1 LFILV
6 LVHRFAGIIL
16 WFIVPLLV
24 YAQGEIDTQDKILY
38 RNEKSLAFLL
48 NSNGV
53 GGNFRFAKRITYLK
67 KTLYEVDLV
76 TIKHPKEV
84 RIYASSS
91 SSNTSKSYIYG
102 KTNSFINLRAGIGFQ
117 REIYQKQDRGGI
129 SIRYFYDV
137 GPDLGLSKPI
147 YYNYITVLYVDGQVY
162 YEYSTEKFGDSQHA
176 YPTEITGRASFFKG
190 FDEISVIPGAFGK
203 LGVTMEFGRNEQIIN
218 ALEAGLV
225 VDAFIKKVPIMATE
239 DNHRLFL
246 SLFVSY
252 RFGRAIDVSGRQ
264 PKKTKVDELLIQ

>member
-1 LFILV
+1 VQKLSGVILCF
-6 LVHRFAGIIL
+6 L
-16 WFIVPLLV
+16 VPLLG

-48 NSNGV
+48 NSNGI

-67 KTLYEVDLV
+67 KTLYEADLV

-84 RIYASSS
+84 RIYASTTT
-91 SSNTSKSYIYG
+91 SNTAKSYIYG

-117 REIYQKQDRGGI
+117 REIFQKQDRGGI
-129 SIRYFYDV
+129 SIRYFYDI
-137 GPDLGLSKPI
+137 GPDIGFSKPI
-147 YYNYITVLYVDGQVY
+147 YYRYITVLYVDGYVTY
-162 YEYSTEKFGDSQHA
+162 TYSTEKFGDSQHA

-190 FDEISVIPGAFGK
+190 FDEISLFPGAFGK
-203 LGVTMEFGRNEQIIN
+203 IGVTMEFGRNEQIIN
-218 ALEAGLV
+218 ALEGGLV

-239 DNHRLFL
+239 NNHRLFL

-252 RFGRAIDVSGRQ
+252 RFGRAVDVSGRQ
-264 PKKTKVDELLIQ
+264 PKKSKIDELIIQ